1 LKKKKQQKNQKKL
14 LKKKPQK
21 NQKQK
26 QKIKNKMKQNLINFK
41 STTKDTMEISD
52 KIFAAEKNEKLIHSV
67 IDWQLSKNKKRLAK
81 TKQRNEIIGS
91 TKKIYAQK
99 GTGGA
104 RHGSR
109 KAPIFV
115 GGGKAHGPKGDAY
128 KDRKMNKKVRKK
140 GLIAALSSKYKNKE
154 ILVLNDVTEKVKKT
168 KDFYTFMKKN
178 NLMNCLFIFDQKT
191 KTNTEISAR
200 NIANVKMLDTNSI
213 SVYDVIKYKNLVFSK
228 TSVKELEK
236 KLLQ

>member
-1 LKKKKQQKNQKKL
+1 
-14 LKKKPQK
+14 
-21 NQKQK
+21 
-26 QKIKNKMKQNLINFK
+26 MKQNLINFK
-41 STTKDTMEISD
+41 STTKDTMEVSD
-52 KIFAAEKNEKLIHSV
+52 KIFAAAKNEKVIHAV

-115 GGGKAHGPKGDAY
+115 GGGKAHGPKGDVY
-128 KDRKMNKKVRKK
+128 KDRKLNKKVRKK

-154 ILVLNDVTEKVKKT
+154 ILVLNDVTEKVEKT
-168 KDFYTFMKKN
+168 KDFYAFMKKN

-200 NIANVKMLDTNSI
+200 NIANVKLLDTNSI

-228 TSVKELEK
+228 TSVQELEK
-236 KLLQ
+236 KLLQWKKYII